1 MEDFDH
7 EQATANI
14 RNKLKDNIQ
23 KHGYTVMGVN
33 GFAAYSLGLSLK
45 PETPF
50 EFVVDTISAELGA
63 TVINELVRR
72 VKEGETF
79 EEGKAYESTILKLAK
94 SYDPKEGASN
104 IKTKFMVVK
113 VAPWVMFRTVT
124 FWWDVLSNYKGLET
138 CYLVTLA
145 DGDNVL
151 PMEKKGYNKDKF
163 VETFLINK
171 GGFLELIKGT
181 Y

>member
-7 EQATANI
+7 EQAIANI

-50 EFVVDTISAELGA
+50 EFVVDTDSVELGGA
-63 TVINELVRR
+63 IINELVRR
-72 VKEGETF
+72 VNEGETF
-79 EEGKAYESTILKLAK
+79 EEGKVYESDILKVAK
-94 SYDPKEGASN
+94 DYDPKEGATN

-113 VAPWVMFRTVT
+113 VDPWAMLSKVA
-124 FWWDVLSNYKGLET
+124 FWWVILPDESESIKT

-145 DGDNVL
+145 DKVNTL
-151 PMEKKGYNKDKF
+151 PLELEGFNKDDF
-163 VETFLINK
+163 VEKFFLNK
-171 GGFLELIKGT
+171 TNSLN
-181 Y
+181 

>member
-7 EQATANI
+7 EQAIANI

-50 EFVVDTISAELGA
+50 EFVVDTTSAKLGT

-113 VAPWVMFRTVT
+113 VAPWVMFKTVT
-124 FWWDVLSNYKGLET
+124 FWWGVLSNYKGLET
-138 CYLVTLA
+138 YYLVTLA
-145 DGDNVL
+145 DEDNVL
-151 PMEKKGYNKDKF
+151 PMEKEGYNKDNF
-163 VETFLINK
+163 VEMFFFNK
-171 GGFLELIKGT
+171 ANSLD
-181 Y
+181 